1 MSDSLKLDQYMVIGN
16 PIAHSKSPWIHTQ
29 FSAQTA
35 QHMAYERLLAP
46 IDGFAANVH
55 SFIRTGGKGANV
67 TVPFK
72 LEAYAIAT
80 HLTARAKAAGAVNTL
95 KFEGEQILGDNTDGV
110 GLIADVVCN
119 AGATFQNKRI
129 LLLGA
134 GGAARGVLMPILLEQ
149 PSELI
154 IANRTLDKAQQL
166 LVLARSH
173 GVDTVSVSV
182 SDWVSLTGEFD
193 IIINAT
199 SASLSD
205 EVPPISADLFTSSSL
220 AYDMMY
226 GATSTAFLRFAEN
239 AGAQLRDGLG
249 MLVEQAAEAFYLWRG
264 VRPET
269 TSVLTQLRQSLDT
282 GAS

>member
-29 FSAQTA
+29 FAAQTA

-134 GGAARGVLMPILLEQ
+134 GGAARGVLMPILL
-149 PSELI
+149 S
-154 IANRTLDKAQQL
+154 NRL
-166 LVLARSH
+166 
-173 GVDTVSVSV
+173 
-182 SDWVSLTGEFD
+182 
-193 IIINAT
+193 N
-199 SASLSD
+199 
-205 EVPPISADLFTSSSL
+205 
-220 AYDMMY
+220 
-226 GATSTAFLRFAEN
+226 
-239 AGAQLRDGLG
+239 
-249 MLVEQAAEAFYLWRG
+249 
-264 VRPET
+264 
-269 TSVLTQLRQSLDT
+269 
-282 GAS
+282 

>member
-1 MSDSLKLDQYMVIGN
+1 MNNSCKIDQYRVIGN
-16 PIAHSKSPWIHTQ
+16 PIAHSKSPAIHAQ
-29 FSAQTA
+29 FAEQTA
-35 QHMAYERLLAP
+35 QHIEYDRLLAP
-46 IDGFAANVH
+46 IDGFAASVH
-55 SFIRTGGKGANV
+55 VFIGAGGKGANV

-95 KFEGEQILGDNTDGV
+95 KFEGAQILGDNTDGI
-110 GLIADVVCN
+110 GLVADIIRN
-119 AGATFQNKRI
+119 AGFTFKNKRI

-134 GGAARGVLMPILLEQ
+134 GGAARGVLLPILIEQ
-149 PSELI
+149 PSELV
-154 IANRTLDKAQQL
+154 IANRTADRAQQL
-166 LVLARSH
+166 LAQARCQA
-173 GVDTVSVSV
+173 VDTVALSVA
-182 SDWVSLTGEFD
+182 DWQDLSGKFD
-193 IIINAT
+193 LIINAT

-205 EVPPISADLFTSSSL
+205 EVPPISPDLFSASTL

-226 GATSTAFLRFAEN
+226 GAAPTAFLRFADN

-269 TSVLTQLRQSLDT
+269 SSVLINLRQSLS
-282 GAS
+282 ASVS